1 MGFLGDARPYK
12 HTHVHTQTHICTRP
26 EPVDFLIIAVES
38 EEVLR
43 VLIDNF
49 IIHTRE
55 RGERREGDRE
65 EERGGEREE
74 RMPSD
79 ACL

>member
-1 MGFLGDARPYK
+1 M
-12 HTHVHTQTHICTRP
+12 HVWI
-26 EPVDFLIIAVES
+26 
-38 EEVLR
+38 VLR
-43 VLIDNF
+43 HDGDGVTLLANDEPSLLLRGVPQVNAIVLQ
-49 IIHTRE
+49 RGEE